1 MKISLTKERMA
12 GFSEEE
18 IERLQRLGIE
28 VKRKN
33 HPQKKRAISLSQK
46 PYILTVYVSCRICS
60 YINKTIYL
68 MQQDE
73 DVLISKEIDRI
84 PDTLPSGMAIKESHY
99 NVRCCINCTDYLMS
113 LPKEEVIRKLLAA
126 VNNYTL
132 Y

>member
-1 MKISLTKERMA
+1 MIVPLTKERMA
-12 GFSEEE
+12 AFDEED
-18 IERLQRLGIE
+18 IERLRKLGIE
-28 VKRKN
+28 IKRKN
-33 HPQKKRAISLSQK
+33 PPQKKRTISLSQE

-73 DVLISKEIDRI
+73 DILVSKEIDRI
-84 PDTLPSGMAIKESHY
+84 PDTLPSRMAIKESHY
-99 NVRCCINCTDYLMS
+99 NVRCCVNCTDYLMN